1 MMRLRQTRF
10 SCAAVSVP
18 VSSRELPSI
27 MHTARVT
34 AQFWAQ
40 FHVQFP
46 PPYIGSTSS
55 VVPAEMARPIR
66 CNAWRAHAVPSALA
80 RLRRA
85 PVASVGNVVGESV
98 VGSFV
103 GEGVGE
109 NVPHVPK

>member
-1 MMRLRQTRF
+1 MMRMRQTRF

-18 VSSRELPSI
+18 VSSREPPSI
-27 MHTARVT
+27 MHTVT
-34 AQFWAQ
+34 VQFWAQ

-98 VGSFV
+98 GESVA